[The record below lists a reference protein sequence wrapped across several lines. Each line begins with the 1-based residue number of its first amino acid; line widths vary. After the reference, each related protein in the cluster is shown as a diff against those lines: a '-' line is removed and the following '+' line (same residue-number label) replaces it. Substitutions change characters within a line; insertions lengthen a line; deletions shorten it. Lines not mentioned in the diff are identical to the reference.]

1 MTDQGYYR
9 YASIWQDTIVFACED
24 DIWSVSA
31 GGGVARRLTAARGE
45 CSFPRLSPDGSKIAF
60 VGREEGHP
68 EVFVIPTQG
77 GMPTRLTYLGGEVC
91 VVVGW
96 SDDGSEIYFV
106 SDASSPFVRE
116 MEAFAVSA
124 NGGMPRSFRLGHVQS
139 FAFGKNGSAVVG
151 RNANDPARWKRY
163 RGGTAGDIWVDP
175 NGKGK
180 FNRLL
185 NLKGNFV
192 WPMWINSRIYFLSDH
207 EGMGN
212 IYSCKPDGKEIKRHT
227 NHQEYFVRFPS
238 TDGSRI
244 VYTAG
249 AEIYVLDT
257 RTDKSKKID
266 VRTPETTVQTQRKFV
281 DARDHLEYYSPNP
294 QGHSLSVIARG
305 QPFTMANWE
314 GAVLH
319 HGSGSRVRYRH
330 CEWMADGERFILI
343 NDKSGYEQVQLRH
356 ADQSKPPE
364 YVSKGDIGRV
374 ISLKPSPVA
383 DVAAIGN
390 HRHQL
395 LLLNFK
401 TKAVKVLD
409 SSPAERISDFSW
421 SADGRWIAYSYAH
434 HPQSFVI
441 RIVEVATGK
450 IHEVTRELRF
460 DFSPVFDPE
469 GKYLYFLSAR
479 DFYPVYDQM
488 QFDLSFPWAIRPYLI
503 TLRKDLP
510 SPFVP
515 KPKPIG
521 SRKAPEKEKP
531 VEKQESSKGSATKKV
546 GRQAAS
552 KAPAS
557 TKNGAGDTSSRPKV
571 EIDFDGI
578 ADRIL
583 SFPVSEGRYVQ
594 MLAAKGRAF
603 FSQFPVRGIRQ
614 DHSFY
619 NEGNDM
625 GTLYA
630 YDFEE
635 QRTGTFQRDVGYNIA
650 MSVDNQTMMYR
661 SRERLRIVDALDKI
675 PEGEPS
681 TPAGGFSRKSGW
693 IDLSRIN
700 IMVIPREEWNQMY
713 EEAWRLQIE
722 HFWDPKMSDVD
733 WHLVHDRYSVLIPRL
748 RTRSELSD
756 IIWEMQ
762 GELGTSHAYEM
773 GGDYRRLP
781 SYYRGFLGAD
791 LSYDKKSGGYRI
803 DRIIKGDSWDSAAVS
818 PLAMPGIDVSEGD
831 AIVEVGGYA
840 VSKTCSVDELLLNL
854 AGKEVLL
861 TIASPNGRRR
871 RITVKTMRND
881 RALRYRNWVESNRR
895 LVHEKTKGKV
905 GYLHIP
911 DMGPWGFAEFHRG
924 YLSEFNREGL
934 IVDVR
939 YNRGGHVSSLLLEK
953 LARKRVGYDVS
964 RWGPPQP
971 YPSESLAGPAVALTN
986 QFAGSD
992 GDIFSHCFKLYKLGP
1007 LVGKRTWGG
1016 VIGIWPRHR
1025 LVDGTITTQPEF
1037 SFWFAD
1043 VGFKVENYGT
1053 DPDYDVDIAPHEYRE
1068 GKDPQMEK
1076 ALSLI
1081 GDLLKKTPVKMPD
1094 FSQKPKL
1101 TLPLN
1106 GKARKLISPAK
1117 LKSLV
1122 SVDDDEPK
1130 TTRSSRDKAAKTTKT
1145 ARPKPK
1151 AKAAKAKPKVTRAK
1165 SAKTST
1171 TKKATSARKATTARK
1186 TSTARKATT
1195 ARKTPTA
1202 RKTSTARKA
1211 TTAKTAKTKK
1221 R

>member
-1 MTDQGYYR
+1 MSDRGYYR

-31 GGGVARRLTAARGE
+31 DGGVARRLTAARGE
-45 CSFPRLSPDGSKIAF
+45 CSFPKLSPDGSKIAF

-91 VVVGW
+91 VVTGW
-96 SDDGSEIYFV
+96 SNDGSEINFV

-124 NGGMPRSFRLGHVQS
+124 TGGMPRKFKLGHVQS
-139 FAFGKNGSAVVG
+139 FAIDKGGRTVVG

-185 NLKGNFV
+185 NIKGNFV

-212 IYSCKPDGKEIKRHT
+212 IYSCTPDGKNIKRHT
-227 NHQEYFVRFPS
+227 NHQEYYVRFPS
-238 TDGSRI
+238 TDGKRI

-249 AEIYVLDT
+249 ADIYVLDT

-294 QGHSLSVIARG
+294 QGHSISVIARG

-330 CEWMADGERFILI
+330 CEWLADGERFIVI
-343 NDKSGYEQVQLRH
+343 NDKIGREQVQLRY

-364 YVSKGDIGRV
+364 IVSKDDLGRV
-374 ISLKPSPVA
+374 ISIKPSPVGEF
-383 DVAAIGN
+383 AAIGN

-395 LLLNFK
+395 LLLSFK
-401 TKAVKVLD
+401 TKSAKVLD
-409 SSPAERISDFSW
+409 ASPAERISDFSW
-421 SADGRWIAYSYAH
+421 SSDGRWIAYSYAH

-510 SPFVP
+510 SPFIP

-521 SRKAPEKEKP
+521 SRKSPEKDKTATEKA
-531 VEKQESSKGSATKKV
+531 ESSKTAQSKKV
-546 GRQAAS
+546 GRHTSSKTQANA
-552 KAPAS
+552 
-557 TKNGAGDTSSRPKV
+557 KNGTGDGSAARQRI

-578 ADRIL
+578 TDRIL
-583 SFPVSEGRYVQ
+583 SFPVSEGRYAQ
-594 MLAAKGRAF
+594 MLASKGRAF

-619 NEGNDM
+619 NEGGDI

-630 YDFEE
+630 YDFDE

-650 MSVDNQTMMYR
+650 MGIDNQTIMYR
-661 SRERLRIVDALDKI
+661 SRDRLRIVDALDKL

-681 TPAGGFSRKSGW
+681 LPAGGYSRKSGW
-693 IDLSRIN
+693 IDLTRIN
-700 IMVIPREEWNQMY
+700 IMVVPREEWTQMY
-713 EEAWRLQIE
+713 EEAWRLQSE
-722 HFWDPKMSDVD
+722 HFWDPEMSDVD
-733 WHLVHDRYSVLIPRL
+733 WQLVHDRYSILIPRI

-791 LSYDKKSGGYRI
+791 LSFDKKTGGYRI
-803 DRIIKGDSWDSAAVS
+803 DRIIKGDSWDSQAVS
-818 PLAMPGIDVSEGD
+818 PLALPGIDVNEGD
-831 AIVEVGGYA
+831 IIVEVGGYS

-881 RALRYRNWVESNRR
+881 RGLRYRNWVESNRR

-953 LARKRVGYDVS
+953 LARRRVGYDVS

-971 YPSESLAGPAVALTN
+971 YPSESLAGPAVAITN

-1037 SFWFAD
+1037 SFWFTD
-1043 VGFKVENYGT
+1043 VGWRVENYGT

-1068 GKDPQMEK
+1068 GKDPQMDK
-1076 ALSLI
+1076 ALSLVAE
-1081 GDLLKKTPVKMPD
+1081 LLKKTPVKMPD

-1101 TLPLN
+1101 TLPMN
-1106 GKARKLISPAK
+1106 GKPRKPVSLAK
-1117 LKSLV
+1117 LKSTV
-1122 SVDDDEPK
+1122 NIDEDIAIA
-1130 TTRSSRDKAAKTTKT
+1130 TRSTTKSRKAKAAKTTKSRRT
-1145 ARPKPK
+1145 KPAAQSNK
-1151 AKAAKAKPKVTRAK
+1151 STRAKAAAPTAKPAKARAKVTKAAVRPARAIK
-1165 SAKTST
+1165 
-1171 TKKATSARKATTARK
+1171 TAR
-1186 TSTARKATT
+1186 TS
-1195 ARKTPTA
+1195 
-1202 RKTSTARKA
+1202 
-1211 TTAKTAKTKK
+1211 KK
-1221 R
+1221 GKSK